1 MYSDNHVA
9 VLLKVYDDLANA
21 YPKSSAV
28 RRVPLDFLPAGRVCW
43 IMSFCRCISVFHKDD
58 DNPNVNPAR
67 FEGALNTPV
76 EERPF
81 PYR

>member
-1 MYSDNHVA
+1 VYSDNHVA

-43 IMSFCRCISVFHKDD
+43 IIFVFASVFLFSI
-58 DNPNVNPAR
+58 R
-67 FEGALNTPV
+67 MMITLT
-76 EERPF
+76 
-81 PYR
+81 